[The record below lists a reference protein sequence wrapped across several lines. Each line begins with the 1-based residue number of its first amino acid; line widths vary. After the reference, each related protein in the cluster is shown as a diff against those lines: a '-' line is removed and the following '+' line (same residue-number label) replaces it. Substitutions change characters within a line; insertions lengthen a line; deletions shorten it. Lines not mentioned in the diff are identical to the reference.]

1 MVDQND
7 NTCYNVVMTF
17 KVYWT
22 EAGGAIGGEAFQ
34 DVGQAL
40 DRCQELR
47 NSGRRFVTM
56 ASELDDMVG
65 EFGVTEVGPDYAWK
79 KRRI

>member
-1 MVDQND
+1 MSE
-7 NTCYNVVMTF
+7 F

-22 EAGGAIGGEAFQ
+22 EAGGAVNGEAFQ
-34 DVGQAL
+34 DVGAAL
-40 DRCQELR
+40 NRCQELR

-56 ASELDDMVG
+56 ASEIANMVG
-65 EFGVTEVGPDYAWK
+65 EFGVTETDSTYNWK

>member
-1 MVDQND
+1 M
-7 NTCYNVVMTF
+7 F

-22 EAGGAIGGEAFQ
+22 YAGGVIGSEEFQ
-34 DVGQAL
+34 DISPAL

-47 NSGRRFVTM
+47 NSGNRFVTM
-56 ASELDDMVG
+56 ASEIDDMVG
-65 EFGVTEVGPDYAWK
+65 EFGVADVGPDYNWK